1 MHYSQTIQEE
11 KTVIFDLDDSVGI
24 FCIPC
29 AKILNEHTGLNIDSN
44 DWGHDTDLCK
54 LYNISNEEF
63 FKLLNDSDII
73 KIMDPK
79 PDASFVTNELH
90 QRGYQIVFVTA
101 RGWHSDMVK
110 ITTEWL
116 QKHDIY
122 YDQVEFVHVG
132 ESKLGKI
139 KGYKNVK
146 LIIEDNVKHILELRD
161 NGYHTVAVD
170 GSWNKSV
177 PEPRIE
183 SLSEILEI
191 LE

>member
-1 MHYSQTIQEE
+1 MSIEDCTKYNINTENINDKNNPEVKKWFVDQAS
-11 KTVIFDLDDSVGI
+11 
-24 FCIPC
+24 
-29 AKILNEHTGLNIDSN
+29 AGL
-44 DWGHDTDLCK
+44 K
-54 LYNISNEEF
+54 LLEQHKKNISNEEF